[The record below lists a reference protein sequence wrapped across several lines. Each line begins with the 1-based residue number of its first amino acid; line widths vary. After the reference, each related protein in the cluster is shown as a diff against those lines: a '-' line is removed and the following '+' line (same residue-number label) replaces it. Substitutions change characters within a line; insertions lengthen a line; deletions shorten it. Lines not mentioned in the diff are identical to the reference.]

1 MGLVTQII
9 RRLIPPPVIVI
20 AGVLPLMIY
29 CNDLLLPATPTMQ
42 AACCLHCRSSGG
54 NLAMTFD
61 STVAH
66 LADSFQGLP
75 DAHAI
80 VKPTLPSSKF
90 QVLRRYCH

>member
-1 MGLVTQII
+1 
-9 RRLIPPPVIVI
+9 
-20 AGVLPLMIY
+20 
-29 CNDLLLPATPTMQ
+29 
-42 AACCLHCRSSGG
+42 
-54 NLAMTFD
+54 MTFD